1 MGIYAFFPWIWI
13 WFNKF
18 FHSTGPI
25 HPFVLGDPISL
36 KCAID
41 YANGVLFREFSTVPM
56 SLSEFSTLPYMIFR
70 VFSLMKMWRSIWSF
84 HFSRDERHS
93 SICNLPHRAI
103 QIEHLFLKMLS
114 FLQCVFLSPLS
125 KVHISVDVWN
135 YIWIFNCNPLINVSF
150 YISMSIPYYFYY

>member
-56 SLSEFSTLPYMIFR
+56 SLSKFSTLPYMIFR
-70 VFSLMKMWRSIWSF
+70 VFSLMKIWRSIWSF
-84 HFSRDERHS
+84 HFSRDEN
-93 SICNLPHRAI
+93 IVLFAI
-103 QIEHLFLKMLS
+103 FHIE
-114 FLQCVFLSPLS
+114 LS
-125 KVHISVDVWN
+125 KLNIFSWRCYLFSSVYFCLLCQKFTNLWMCEIISG
-135 YIWIFNCNPLINVSF
+135 F
-150 YISMSIPYYFYY
+150 SIVIL